1 MIILLVCPL
10 CGQKNELTEAKCT
23 RCGEDLTLYSKV
35 YFAPDM
41 LYNMAVNLAKQGE
54 TASAAELLLSANRM
68 KPADTDIINL
78 LIGLYIK
85 LRDHKSALEKCLLLL
100 DINPGDEKANK
111 LLEEL
116 SEIINIEDE
125 KKKKLQAFLNK
136 SVAQI
141 YSEVSGEKSS
151 DAGEFMLGMKQPA
164 VEASEAA
171 AAEASAVGVD
181 AVEPVNA
188 ESLEPD
194 KNHRPDLWTRLLI
207 CVSAAVLIMLLGFGA
222 VYWKLS
228 DNISVQTNTW
238 ARSTEG
244 QITRIAEDLAGKVK
258 ELQTGQNDLS
268 AKLENNDRNLAQAI
282 STLSDEV
289 KLVGNTVSSLSG
301 KYDGTAQ
308 SISEIKT
315 QVEDLNKEMTRL
327 KTKLQQ
333 LQEEL
338 LQAAVK

>member
-1 MIILLVCPL
+1 MLVCPL

-35 YFAPDM
+35 YFAPDV

-78 LIGLYIK
+78 LVGLYIK
-85 LRDHKSALEKCLLLL
+85 LGDNKSALEKCLLLL
-100 DINPGDEKANK
+100 EINPGDEKANQ

-116 SEIINIEDE
+116 SELINIEDE
-125 KKKKLQAFLNK
+125 KKKKLQSFLNK

-151 DAGEFMLGMKQPA
+151 DAGDFMLGMKQPA
-164 VEASEAA
+164 EEASEAA
-171 AAEASAVGVD
+171 AAEASAVGMD
-181 AVEPVNA
+181 AVDSVNA

-194 KNHRPDLWTRLLI
+194 KNHRPDLWSRFVI
-207 CVSAAVLIMLLGFGA
+207 CISVAVLIMLLGFGA

-228 DNISVQTNTW
+228 DNISVTTNTW
-238 ARSTEG
+238 AKSTEG
-244 QITRIAEDLAGKVK
+244 QITMIAEDLAGKIK
-258 ELQTGQNDLS
+258 DLQAGQKDLS
-268 AKLENNDRNLAQAI
+268 TKLETNDRDLVQDI

-289 KLVGNTVSSLSG
+289 KQVGTAASSLSG
-301 KYDGTAQ
+301 KFDGSSLTLG
-308 SISEIKT
+308 EVKT

-327 KTKLQQ
+327 RTKLQQ